1 MEAKIGS
8 LTFVDWANQPEDLRA
23 AASIIA
29 QETSDLHGYLNQA
42 AMSSRD
48 IIIHMVVL
56 GKLIMGDP
64 ALIKQCVDL
73 AKARKVTLPKDFDLL
88 SSDGNANHWL
98 ASCRLFVGE
107 YDEKGVW
114 VPSVYAAK
122 NFPGA
127 MRQLSTY
134 EESDVAGLTSV
145 LENMSAKVGKSKVVR
160 GVEAAKALDREKH
173 GKRRKVASSSQVYI
187 PRALDKVK
195 PVATF
200 RADPSLFPVDEDGF
214 GVGTIRSLGGDKFGV
229 YFGSDEDTDIATIVT
244 AGYECH
250 KQNLAPAKSGRAVPI
265 EQVASLAGK
274 PTEANV

>member
-1 MEAKIGS
+1 METKTGS
-8 LTFVDWANQPEDLRA
+8 LTFADWANQPEDLGA
-23 AASIIA
+23 AAGIIA
-29 QETSDLHGYLNQA
+29 QATSDLHGYLNQA
-42 AMSSRD
+42 AMSSRE
-48 IIIHMVVL
+48 IIIQVVVL
-56 GKLIMGDP
+56 GKLVMGDP

-73 AKARKVTLPKDFDLL
+73 AKVRKVTLPKDFNLL
-88 SSDGNANHWL
+88 SSNGDANHWL
-98 ASCRLFVGE
+98 PFCRLFVGE
-107 YDEKGVW
+107 YDDKGVW

-145 LENMSAKVGKSKVVR
+145 LENMSAKVGKNKVVR
-160 GVEAAKALDREKH
+160 GVEAAKALDRDKH

-187 PRALDKVK
+187 PRAVDKVK

-214 GVGTIRSLGGDKFGV
+214 GVGMIRSLGDGQFGV
-229 YFGSDEDTDIATIVT
+229 YFGSDEDTDIAAIVT

-250 KQNLAPAKSGRAVPI
+250 KQNLTSVGSSRTVPI
-265 EQVASLAGK
+265 GQVASLARK
-274 PTEANV
+274 SIEANA